1 ARRRRSREGMRLRS
15 PPRHVCELWNR
26 RMQTKRPE
34 QPKAREMCARETVA
48 LKRTT
53 TARPRRAAVPGG
65 VDLECLP
72 GKISRANARAEAN
85 RPESRRVSRAAS
97 QTSKA
102 QCSSRRLFYRLGSL
116 KT

>member
-1 ARRRRSREGMRLRS
+1 MRLRS
-15 PPRHVCELWNR
+15 PLRHVCELWNR
-26 RMQTKRPE
+26 RMQTKRTE
-34 QPKAREMCARETVA
+34 QPKAREMRARETVA

-53 TARPRRAAVPGG
+53 TTRPRRAAVPDG

-72 GKISRANARAEAN
+72 GKISRANARAEAD
-85 RPESRRVSRAAS
+85 RPGSRRASRAAS

-102 QCSSRRLFYRLGSL
+102 QCSSRRLFYRLESL

>member
-1 ARRRRSREGMRLRS
+1 MRLRS

-72 GKISRANARAEAN
+72 GKIPRANAKEEAN
-85 RPESRRVSRAAS
+85 RPESRGESGAPH
-97 QTSKA
+97 QTSKSQA
-102 QCSSRRLFYRLGSL
+102 ASGHWFYRL
-116 KT
+116 